1 MPGAGTKQQS
11 SEPANSIA
19 TAAGDRQMTPDAV
32 LNEFGQICV
41 ALPAAGAVIAV
52 RDMAGMR
59 CTVSFGNAPA
69 VGSRLSTD
77 TAFTAQCM
85 ETGEVVVCEEVG
97 SDPRITPSVGAR
109 SNFGSAVTVP
119 IHAQGSVVGLI
130 QVFCSQPSAM
140 DPLAIAA
147 LQAVARLFAALM
159 IFDAANGGQPIVG
172 GSLVHPVVLPRL
184 IAAQEPPS
192 ITGLAPDAPDAPEQ
206 AGKQEIYRTFDA
218 GTNTEVTKAAR
229 PRMQSATISQ
239 LPSDKPTPTRVW
251 LITAAFL
258 VVLSLLF
265 LFLFKGA
272 YRSQNESIEN
282 PATRSID

>member
-19 TAAGDRQMTPDAV
+19 TAGDRQMTPDAV
-32 LNEFGQICV
+32 LSEFGQICV
-41 ALPAAGAVIAV
+41 ALPAGGAVIAV
-52 RDMAGMR
+52 RDMTGMR

-85 ETGEVVVCEEVG
+85 ETGEVVLCEELG
-97 SDPRITPSVGAR
+97 SDPRITPTVEAR
-109 SNFGSAVTVP
+109 SNCGSAVTVP
-119 IHAQGSVVGLI
+119 IQAQGCVVGLI
-130 QVFCSQPSAM
+130 QVFCSPPSAM
-140 DPLAIAA
+140 DPTAIAA
-147 LQAVARLFAALM
+147 LQAVAKSFAALM

-172 GSLVHPVVLPRL
+172 GAVKHPVVLPRL
-184 IAAQEPPS
+184 VAAQEPPP
-192 ITGLAPDAPDAPEQ
+192 ITNLALDATEQ
-206 AGKQEIYRTFDA
+206 AGKQEIYRTVDA

-229 PRMQSATISQ
+229 PRMPSATISQ

-272 YRSQNESIEN
+272 YRSQNDSIEN
-282 PATRSID
+282 PAPATRSID